1 MFDNLFLDFLNR
13 DSRQMFGTFSN
24 LNAQQHVDL
33 LTEAI
38 NVAVFLCGR
47 YCVVPPGFLVEDGI
61 AAVAVLQRRGE
72 YLDERLI
79 RLSLREETFGDLWAK
94 KDREYAAVK
103 GEYQGVYDEARRR
116 RLDQHG
122 RALISRR
129 ARAGAE
135 IAKAWAAGP
144 DESSAWSDVLGTQPA
159 KEVAAASRIPGAI
172 LSEGQAVTWPA
183 IRDRLVVLAGRN
195 IGRYRPILQHDY
207 FSVYLREHGL
217 TILRELPFTRQ
228 HFIGTDDLYNNYESL
243 RAALSPVDLFKLT
256 GMLSAP
262 SLVSLRARRGYYDF
276 CELLGRVATTATTLR
291 DIAAAFARA
300 ASRIP
305 SPRSDLLTRA
315 AARGQLSVRGIDLS
329 DAELDAFDERLQSLA
344 ADPDRVIQ
352 EMEEGM
358 PAAPPKR
365 AIKAAPV
372 VAVFTALT
380 EERDILV
387 RLWKLKDEHPDP
399 VARGHVGAVDIE
411 LICPHAAGRVP
422 AAVETMKYLRS
433 RPTPLKGVVVV
444 GIAGGVSKEQVKLG
458 DVLVAETI
466 VDLAL
471 RKIRVDEEGL
481 AQEFRP
487 CVFNIDKRLANFVRS
502 SAFDSS
508 NWAGAVAVELDWP
521 TGLRPTVRYGPIA
534 CTDEVVASDEWRD
547 QLLRASPKLQGVEME
562 SGGVCAACDVDK
574 IPVFVVRGVSDLAD
588 PTKSD
593 DAWRKRSVL
602 TSAHLLERAFS
613 TLSFV
618 EHL

>member
-13 DSRQMFGTFSN
+13 DSRQMFGTFAN
-24 LNAQQHVDL
+24 LNGQQHMDL

-38 NVAVFLCGR
+38 NVAAFLCGS
-47 YCVVPPGFLVEDGI
+47 YCVVPPGFLVEDRI
-61 AAVAVLQRRGE
+61 AAIAVLERRGE

-94 KDREYAAVK
+94 KDREYAAVRR
-103 GEYQGVYDEARRR
+103 EYQGVYDIARRR

-122 RALISRR
+122 SALISRR

-135 IAKAWAAGP
+135 IANAWAAGP
-144 DESSAWSDVLGTQPA
+144 DESSAWSDVLRTRPA
-159 KEVAAASRIPGAI
+159 NEVAAASGIPGAI
-172 LSEGQAVTWPA
+172 LGEGQAVTWPA
-183 IRDRLVVLAGRN
+183 IRDRLVGLAGRD

-207 FSVYLREHGL
+207 FSVYLREHSL
-217 TILRELPFTRQ
+217 AILRELPFTRQ
-228 HFIGTDDLYNNYESL
+228 HFIQTDDLYNNYESL
-243 RAALSPVDLFKLT
+243 RAALSSVDLFKLT
-256 GMLSAP
+256 GTLSAP
-262 SLVSLRARRGYYDF
+262 SLIALRTRRGYYDF
-276 CELLGRVATTATTLR
+276 CELLGRVAEAATTPR

-305 SPRSDLLTRA
+305 SPRSNPLTRA
-315 AARGQLSVRGIDLS
+315 PALGQLSVRGIDLS
-329 DAELDAFDERLQSLA
+329 DAELDAFDERLQGLA

-352 EMEEGM
+352 EMAEGM
-358 PAAPPKR
+358 PAEPPKG

-387 RLWKLKDEHPDP
+387 RRWKLKDEHPDP
-399 VARGHVGAVDIE
+399 VARGHVGGVDIE
-411 LICPHAAGRVP
+411 LVCPHAAGRVP

-433 RPTPLKGVVVV
+433 RRTPPNSVVVV
-444 GIAGGVSKEQVKLG
+444 GIAGGVSEEQVERG
-458 DVLVAETI
+458 DVLVADTI

-471 RKIRVDEEGL
+471 RKVRVEEEEL

-487 CVFNIDKRLANFVRS
+487 RVFSIDKRLVDFVRS
-502 SAFDSS
+502 SAFNRST
-508 NWAGAVAVELDWP
+508 WTGAVANELDWP
-521 TGLRPTVRYGPIA
+521 ERQRPSVRIGPIA

-562 SGGVCAACDVDK
+562 SGGVCAACEVDK

-593 DAWRKRSVL
+593 DFWRKLSVL
-602 TSAHLLERAFS
+602 TSAHLLERAFL
-613 TLSFV
+613 TPSFV